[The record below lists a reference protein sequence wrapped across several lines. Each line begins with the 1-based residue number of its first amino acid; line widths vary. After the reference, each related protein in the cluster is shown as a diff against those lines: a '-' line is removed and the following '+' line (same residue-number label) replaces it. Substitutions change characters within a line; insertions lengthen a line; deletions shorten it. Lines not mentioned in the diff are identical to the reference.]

1 MAEPAPAEPEFL
13 IVGHVTKAHGIKG
26 ELAIRPLTDRPEEVY
41 AAGRRILLGDR
52 EGGVSPGSPALTV
65 ERARVHK
72 QGLLVKFEEVP
83 DRNAAE
89 RLAGRYL
96 LVATGELAPAA
107 EDEVFYHHLLGAE
120 VVLEDGQPVGRVR
133 EVYETAPSDLLE
145 VEAESG
151 KRHLVPFTK
160 AIVRE
165 VDVEARRIVIEP
177 PEGLLEL

>member
-1 MAEPAPAEPEFL
+1 MAGPARSEPDFL
-13 IVGHVTKAHGIKG
+13 VVGHVTKAHGVKG

-41 AAGRRILLGDR
+41 SAGRRIHLGDR
-52 EGGVSPGSPALTV
+52 DGGLPPGSPTMTV

-72 QGLLVKFEEVP
+72 SGLLVKFEDVP
-83 DRNAAE
+83 DRNEAE

-96 LVATGELAPAA
+96 LVPLEELAPAE
-107 EDEVFYHHLLGAE
+107 EDEVFYHHLLGSE
-120 VVLEDGQPVGRVR
+120 VVLEDGEAVGRVR

-151 KRHLVPFTK
+151 RRHLVPFTK

-165 VDVEARRIVIEP
+165 VDVDARRIVIEP